1 MAGHTGG
8 SCTVME
14 RIDITTSNP
23 VSHKPASGFRLLVLL
38 FVVTVSCAF
47 SIASLA
53 QNSASRHSVVPM
65 GEWLN
70 YIETRYTGNAV
81 LLHLRTGYERAVLM
95 PEPVRLK
102 DGEAPLPG
110 CDLAIDREII
120 GFYPTRTF
128 GRTSI
133 RFIGLN
139 SGIEYQLLVR
149 ASPLGIRQ
157 PLEIT
162 R

>member
-1 MAGHTGG
+1 MN
-8 SCTVME
+8 
-14 RIDITTSNP
+14 RIDITTSYP
-23 VSHKPASGFRLLVLL
+23 RSVGAASGSHLAILLVIA
-38 FVVTVSCAF
+38 VVFGAT
-47 SIASLA
+47 SLPGLA
-53 QNSASRHSVVPM
+53 KDATARHSVVPM

-102 DGEAPLPG
+102 DGELPLPG
-110 CDLAIDREII
+110 CELAVDREII
-120 GFYPTRTF
+120 GFYPTKTF
-128 GRTSI
+128 QRTSI

-139 SGIEYQLLVR
+139 SGTEYQLLVR